1 MFVGIDRSPVL
12 KDRIEN
18 SLTLVALPFPS
29 KAKMRHLRMRS
40 TLLTQVP
47 LNSNL
52 LRSLNPILTDNAL
65 STFLIAAT
73 VHRDRVTAVCVCC
86 LIGLVV

>member
-1 MFVGIDRSPVL
+1 
-12 KDRIEN
+12 
-18 SLTLVALPFPS
+18 
-29 KAKMRHLRMRS
+29 MRS
-40 TLLTQVP
+40 ALLTQVP